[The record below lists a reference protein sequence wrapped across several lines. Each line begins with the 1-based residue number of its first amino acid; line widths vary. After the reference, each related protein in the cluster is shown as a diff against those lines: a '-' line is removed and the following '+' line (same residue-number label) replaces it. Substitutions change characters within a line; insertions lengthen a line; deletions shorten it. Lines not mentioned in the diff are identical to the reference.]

1 MAKQPRIH
9 TARGS
14 GSVTGISSQSTR
26 SGRSG
31 PENQEEIAALAHA
44 LWQARGC
51 PEGSP
56 EEDWFQAKQALA
68 ERSGPHRAELP
79 EADRPILARQSGS
92 GAA

>member
-1 MAKQPRIH
+1 MAKQRLH

-14 GSVTGISSQSTR
+14 DSVRQISSQSAR
-26 SGRSG
+26 IRRPG

-51 PEGSP
+51 PDGSP
-56 EEDWFQAKQALA
+56 EEDWFQAMRELA
-68 ERSGPHRAELP
+68 GRSRHHLADLQEAE
-79 EADRPILARQSGS
+79 RPILARQSGS

>member
-1 MAKQPRIH
+1 MAKQRTH
-9 TARGS
+9 SARGS
-14 GSVTGISSQSTR
+14 GSVAEISSQSDR
-26 SGRSG
+26 LGRFR

-51 PEGSP
+51 PDGSP

-68 ERSGPHRAELP
+68 DRSEANGPM
-79 EADRPILARQSGS
+79 LARQSGS